1 MSASMRVALVGD
13 WPLVRS
19 GFRQVLQ
26 TAGIG
31 VIASVADAADAST
44 VLRRVGADA
53 VVVSA
58 LTCEAGVSNT
68 HKLAALGLGLRVLVL
83 GRCADPHSV
92 QRVLEA
98 GASGYLVLDQLMDAD
113 LIHAVRRVAAG
124 ELCLSPGLRLPPP
137 SVSPSVSP
145 SVDTAYE
152 RLTRRERQ
160 VLGLIAG
167 GRSTREI
174 AAALRL
180 SVNTVAVHRASLMKT
195 LAVRKVAALVLVAVR
210 HGLVAAD

>member
-1 MSASMRVALVGD
+1 MRVALVGD

-26 TAGIG
+26 AAGIG
-31 VIASVADAADAST
+31 VIASVADAADAAT
-44 VLRRVGADA
+44 VLRRVGADV

-58 LTCEAGVSNT
+58 LTCEAGVCNT
-68 HKLAALGLGLRVLVL
+68 HKLGALDPSLPVLVL

-92 QRVLEA
+92 QRVLDA
-98 GASGYLVLDQLMDAD
+98 GARGYLVLDQLMDAD
-113 LIHAVRRVAAG
+113 LIDAIRRVAAG
-124 ELCLSPGLRLPPP
+124 ELCLSPGLRLPPR
-137 SVSPSVSP
+137 SLSPPADS
-145 SVDTAYE
+145 AYE
-152 RLTRRERQ
+152 RLTQRERQ

-180 SVNTVAVHRASLMKT
+180 SVNTVAVHRSSLMKT

-210 HGLVAAD
+210 HGLVAAE

>member
-1 MSASMRVALVGD
+1 MRVALVGD

-26 TAGIG
+26 SAGIG

-58 LTCEAGVSNT
+58 LTCEGGVIDTRTIVAIDSR
-68 HKLAALGLGLRVLVL
+68 LPVLVL
-83 GRCADPHSV
+83 GRCADPDSV
-92 QRVLEA
+92 QRVVDA
-98 GASGYLVLDQLMDAD
+98 GARGYLVLEQVIDAD

-124 ELCLSPGLRLPPP
+124 ELCLSPGLCVPQQPALP
-137 SVSPSVSP
+137 S
-145 SVDTAYE
+145 SVDSAYA

-160 VLGLIAG
+160 VLTLLAG
-167 GRSTREI
+167 GRSNREI

-180 SVNTVAVHRASLMKT
+180 SVNTVATHRASLKRT
-195 LAVRKVAALVLVAVR
+195 LAIRQVAALVRVAVR
-210 HGLVAAD
+210 HGLVPAE